1 MIKKL
6 VIPMNLKEANE
17 FVEKH
22 HRHHKPVVGHK
33 FSIGA
38 EQDGQLVGVCIV
50 GRPVAR
56 SVDNKKVVEVTRLC
70 TNGAKNVCSFLY
82 SAAARISKE
91 MGYKQIQTYILE
103 NEFGTSLKA
112 SGWELLHIT
121 KGRRW
126 KYYKK
131 IKTND
136 LFGENVFEL
145 NTKRRTD
152 QPTCNKKLYIK
163 QFK

>member
-1 MIKKL
+1 
-6 VIPMNLKEANE
+6 MNLKEANE
-17 FVEKH
+17 FIVKH
-22 HRHHKPVVGHK
+22 HRHHKAVVGHK

-56 SVDNKKVVEVTRLC
+56 NVDNKKVVEVTRLC
-70 TNGAKNVCSFLY
+70 TNGFKNTCSFLY

-103 NEFGTSLKA
+103 NELGTSLKA
-112 SGWELLHIT
+112 SGWKLLHIT
-121 KGRRW
+121 KGRQW
-126 KYYKK
+126 KYYKTL
-131 IKTND
+131 KTND
-136 LFGENVFEL
+136 LFGKNIIDL
-145 NTKRRTD
+145 NLQRRKD
-152 QPTCNKKLYIK
+152 QPTCNKKLYVK